1 MIHRR
6 TAHPTPNRISRRK
19 GALLEDRRSRVE
31 IAHFIPTH
39 ANARVSQNAVVH
51 HQRFVI
57 AEIAIRQPKHQTVA
71 NHIESVR
78 AAFLRN
84 TGSGAFYTLR
94 RNPGSNGESSV
105 RETVQSER

>member
-6 TAHPTPNRISRRK
+6 AAHPTPNRISRRK

-39 ANARVSQNAVVH
+39 ANTRVSQNAVVH

-57 AEIAIRQPKHQTVA
+57 AEIAIRQPKHQSVA
-71 NHIESVR
+71 NHIESVW
-78 AAFLRN
+78 AALLRH
-84 TGSGAFYTLR
+84 TGAGAVDTLR
-94 RNPGSNGESSV
+94 RNPGGHGESSV
-105 RETVQSER
+105 RETV